1 MTKKTKSNNGF
12 TLIELVIAI
21 AMLAFIMTAVSAL
34 MGSSVLSFRKNK
46 ANISIQNS
54 AQSAYDKLSD
64 TIMQAKRV
72 VIIGYQCSAD
82 VDFDNAKPG
91 DAAGGTFTSHYYV
104 PDEATKKELTDSGI
118 TETNIIIFS
127 DMSPADKDTKIYI
140 QKMIIDISVPI
151 DEITAVNSSYTES
164 TTGVEVDD
172 KLHAGKKVKINKI
185 SDGVYDANDTMR
197 CTFTFDGKNMYY
209 ERQYALQIGKNDVM
223 GGSFNENNL
232 FSNVF
237 NYVTSGTTDISGCV
251 ATVDS
256 KNGAIGLNLY
266 FYDKKIRY
274 TTNGMVKLRN
284 SDVLE
289 NN

>member
-1 MTKKTKSNNGF
+1 MKKTKSNNGF

-64 TIMQAKRV
+64 VIMQAKRV
-72 VIIGYQCSAD
+72 VIIGYECSAD

-118 TETNIIIFS
+118 TESNIIIFS
-127 DMSPADKDTKIYI
+127 DMSPADKDTKIYVI
-140 QKMIIDISVPI
+140 KMIIDISVPI
-151 DEITAVNSSYTES
+151 DEITAIDPSYTAA
-164 TTGVEVDD
+164 TTGVEVNDA
-172 KLHAGKKVKINKI
+172 LHIGNKVKINKI
-185 SDGVYDANDTMR
+185 EDGVYDANDTLR
-197 CTFTFDGKNMYY
+197 NTFTFDGENMYY
-209 ERQYALQIGKNDVM
+209 ERQYALQTGKNDVIS
-223 GGSFNENNL
+223 GTDKEKWL
-232 FSNVF
+232 FTNVF
-237 NYVTSGTTDISGCV
+237 NYVTTSTSKVTGCV

-256 KNGAIGLNLY
+256 KNGAIGLKLY
-266 FYDKKIRY
+266 FYDKNMEY
-274 TTNGMVKLRN
+274 TTDGMVKLRN

-289 NN
+289 NK